1 MVGGRRSGEQ
11 QLAAHPPCLASCHAV
26 GPPASL
32 TLARLLLSS
41 AFLPACSYTV
51 HLPPCSA
58 PSAAIH
64 LPRPAR
70 LPLDHPFS
78 TRRRSSL
85 LHFALLAFAPP
96 QKECG
101 LHSGNI
107 SAASGGEEAQES
119 ADLWPSGAVAALDK
133 QQLSTLLDGPRE
145 KDTIVA
151 LYAPWCQFCKVG
163 PGGVRLWC
171 LCLCCVLLW
180 WPVVLVVLCVLP
192 AGMSLF
198 IYAKER
204 LSLGPCSLILLA
216 CSLSCLACSH
226 CTFPPSSD
234 STFQALEPQYAE
246 LADQLAG
253 SHVSV
258 AKFQADTERE
268 FAADK
273 FGLKTFPTLVL
284 LPKGSKGGE

>member
-1 MVGGRRSGEQ
+1 
-11 QLAAHPPCLASCHAV
+11 
-26 GPPASL
+26 
-32 TLARLLLSS
+32 
-41 AFLPACSYTV
+41 
-51 HLPPCSA
+51 
-58 PSAAIH
+58 
-64 LPRPAR
+64 
-70 LPLDHPFS
+70 
-78 TRRRSSL
+78 
-85 LHFALLAFAPP
+85 
-96 QKECG
+96 
-101 LHSGNI
+101 
-107 SAASGGEEAQES
+107 
-119 ADLWPSGAVAALDK
+119 VAALDK
-133 QQLSTLLDGPRE
+133 QQLSSLLDGPRE

-226 CTFPPSSD
+226 CTFPPSSN